1 MADPEMTDPQ
11 KGAETDYKIERLKP
25 KMTRQ
30 QQLGMGALLAGAS
43 LAALWTVWPSSRAIP
58 DVETSAVEEFQ
69 DQAGG
74 SPFGAIEPGPDA
86 KPASDGFS
94 DIEGELASQRED
106 LEARNATLQSEVE
119 RLQRELGD
127 LADRADAEKDQ
138 TAKELALALEEA
150 QSQNLAL
157 MEDMRQQFDQ
167 EIAVLKA
174 SADTAGA
181 ADAAREAELAAK
193 RAEREAQLA
202 ARVASPSVVFDDGQK
217 GGAGDAGMG
226 MSEPPTEGRDATGRD
241 FVQSGREATTRA
253 AQGSRPR

>member
-1 MADPEMTDPQ
+1 MAQPEMTDPQ
-11 KGAETDYKIERLKP
+11 KGAEPDYKIERPKP

-30 QQLGMGALLAGAS
+30 QRLGMGALVAGAS

-74 SPFGAIEPGPDA
+74 SPFGAIEPGPEA
-86 KPASDGFS
+86 KPAGDGFS

-106 LEARNATLQSEVE
+106 LEERNATLQSEVE

-157 MEDMRQQFDQ
+157 MEDMRRQFSQ

-174 SADTAGA
+174 SADTTGA
-181 ADAAREAELAAK
+181 AEAAREAELAAK
-193 RAEREAQLA
+193 RAVREAQLA
-202 ARVASPSVVFDDGQK
+202 ARVASPSVVFDDGKK

-226 MSEPPTEGRDATGRD
+226 MP
-241 FVQSGREATTRA
+241 
-253 AQGSRPR
+253 

>member
-1 MADPEMTDPQ
+1 MAQPEMTDPQ
-11 KGAETDYKIERLKP
+11 KGTEPDYKVERPKP

-30 QQLGMGALLAGAS
+30 QRLGMGALLAGAS

-119 RLQRELGD
+119 RLQRELGI
-127 LADRADAEKDQ
+127 LPTGPMPRRTRPPRNWRSLSK
-138 TAKELALALEEA
+138 
-150 QSQNLAL
+150 
-157 MEDMRQQFDQ
+157 
-167 EIAVLKA
+167 
-174 SADTAGA
+174 
-181 ADAAREAELAAK
+181 K
-193 RAEREAQLA
+193 RSRRTLPSWKTCGGSSI
-202 ARVASPSVVFDDGQK
+202 RKSPS
-217 GGAGDAGMG
+217 
-226 MSEPPTEGRDATGRD
+226 
-241 FVQSGREATTRA
+241 
-253 AQGSRPR
+253 

>member
-1 MADPEMTDPQ
+1 MAQPEMTDPQ
-11 KGAETDYKIERLKP
+11 KGAEPDYKVERPKP

-30 QQLGMGALLAGAS
+30 QRLGMGALLAGAS

-69 DQAGG
+69 DQGGG

-119 RLQRELGD
+119 RLQRELGV

-150 QSQNLAL
+150 QSQTLAL
-157 MEDMRQQFDQ
+157 MEDMRRQFDQ

-181 ADAAREAELAAK
+181 AEAQREAELPPNVPSARLSLRPAWRHLRSSSTMVKRVGQRMPEWGCLRPQPRVEMRRDGISCSRGAK
-193 RAEREAQLA
+193 
-202 ARVASPSVVFDDGQK
+202 
-217 GGAGDAGMG
+217 
-226 MSEPPTEGRDATGRD
+226 PP
-241 FVQSGREATTRA
+241 
-253 AQGSRPR
+253 PRK